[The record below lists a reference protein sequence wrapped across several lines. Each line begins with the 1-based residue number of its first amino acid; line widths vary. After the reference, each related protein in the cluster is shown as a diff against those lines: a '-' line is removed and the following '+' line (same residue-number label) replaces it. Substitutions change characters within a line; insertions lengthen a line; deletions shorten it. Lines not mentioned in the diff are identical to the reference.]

1 MSTQQNS
8 QLDTMRHSASHVMAA
23 AVKSLFKD
31 VKFAIGPT
39 IAEGFYYD
47 LDLGKNTF
55 SAEDLPKIEA
65 KMQEIIKADLPIKRE
80 EVSIKDALKRVKGQS
95 YKEEL
100 IKDLEKQ
107 GETKVSFYKIGDIF
121 DDLCRG
127 PHVKST
133 KEIGPFKLL
142 RVSGAY
148 WRGDEKNKMLQR
160 IYGTAFETQKELD
173 EYLMLLVEAE
183 KRDHRKIGKEMNL
196 FIFSDL
202 VGPGLPLYT
211 GKGAV
216 LRRQIENFSRQ
227 LRESIGYQEVHT
239 PQINKAELFKV
250 SGHYEKY
257 KDDMFKV
264 VSNYTD
270 EEYFLKPMNC
280 PQHTQLFASLPR
292 SYKDLPIRIADFA
305 NLYRDERPGELS
317 GLTRLRAFA
326 QDDGHC
332 FCTEDQI
339 KQEFDNILGVI
350 NIALDT
356 YGFQYYIR
364 LSLRDENNK
373 DKYLGDDNVWQK
385 SQKILEDILNEKK
398 IEFVR
403 AEGEAAIYG
412 PKMDII
418 AKDALGR
425 EWQISTIQVD
435 FIMPMRFKLEYI
447 DSDGKKYTP
456 VMIHSAFVGSSERF
470 MALLI
475 EHYAGAFPTWLA
487 PVQVKILPVS
497 DKFLEYGLEVVN
509 KLKTEN
515 VRVEIDDS
523 AESLGK
529 KIRAGEQEKVPYL
542 LIIGEKEVTAK
553 QVAVRQRG
561 KGDLGAQDLEV
572 FIAQIKDEVLNRK

>member
-1 MSTQQNS
+1 MNEK
-8 QLDTMRHSASHVMAA
+8 LDMMRHSASHVMAA
-23 AVKSLFKD
+23 AVKALFKD

-39 IAEGFYYD
+39 IDDGFYYD
-47 LDLGKNTF
+47 LDLGKNTL

-65 KMQEIIKADLPIKRE
+65 KMHEIIKADLPFNRE
-80 EVSIKDALKRVKGQS
+80 ELSIKDALKRVKGQV

-100 IKDLEKQ
+100 IKDLDKQ
-107 GETKVSFYKIGDIF
+107 GEKKVSFYTIGDIY

-127 PHVKST
+127 PHLKST
-133 KEIGPFKLL
+133 KEIGAFKLL

-160 IYGTAFETQKELD
+160 IYGTAFETKKELD
-173 EYLMLLVEAE
+173 EYLNLLAEAE
-183 KRDHRKIGKEMNL
+183 KRDHRKIGKDLDL
-196 FIFSDL
+196 FVFSDL

-211 GKGAV
+211 FKGNI
-216 LRRQIENFSRQ
+216 LRKQIENFSRE
-227 LRESIGYQEVHT
+227 LRDSIGYQEVHT
-239 PQINKAELFKV
+239 PQMNKAELFKT

-257 KDDMFKV
+257 KEDMFKV

-280 PQHTQLFASLPR
+280 PQHTQIFSSVTR
-292 SYKDLPIRIADFA
+292 SYRDLPVRISDFA

-332 FCTEDQI
+332 FCTEEQI

-350 NIALDT
+350 KIALNT
-356 YGFQYYIR
+356 YGFKYYIR

-373 DKYLGDDNVWQK
+373 EKYLGDDKVWQK
-385 SQKILEDILNEKK
+385 SQKILEEILKEKK
-398 IEFVR
+398 IEYVR

-447 DSDGKKYTP
+447 SADGKRSTP

-475 EHYAGAFPTWLA
+475 EHHAGAFPTWLS

-497 DKFLEYGLEVVN
+497 DKFLEYSLEVLN
-509 KLKTEN
+509 KLKSEK

-529 KIRAGEQEKVPYL
+529 KIRAGEQEKAPYL

-561 KGDLGAQDLEV
+561 KGDLGAQDVAE
-572 FIAQIKDEVLNRK
+572 FIKNIKDEVLNRK